1 MSSTVMPKEDVAR
14 YEAMMAVARRE
25 VNAVADHLKVSV
37 YQNASDWCRRFS
49 EARVAGIGTV
59 FLDGYAGANMLGS
72 GQVPLGSMVDS
83 LLSSDSIN
91 SFKSYL
97 EMNEQLNEHPDMM
110 YAAVPCPPKGEV
122 DVLIVGDSSIALVS
136 NPFNPD
142 ARQRLSWG
150 DLLQG
155 TKIEGVRE
163 VHHKMTWG
171 KGLVQIL
178 EAIRQKKAE
187 VELHHR
193 ANGTPPRKWLVLV
206 GWAGNDV
213 HGDSGYQGCEWT
225 HKPCWNRTEA
235 DRKVAAD
242 YAKRRYDLVECSIN
256 EFLDFK
262 DEDDSILD
270 FLFIGNAEAKRYKL
284 PASYNCAMGQWFSRL
299 SQGGIQCICSDVIAS
314 NCSKYDQ
321 YHLVDDPFNRS
332 TVIRAVSSMIKFH
345 LAALDIMSV
354 GAQVKVEAEK
364 MASPDILKAGV
375 ETWPH
380 LLSFKVA
387 LQETRVVQE
396 FLRQS
401 RAPVTTPAT
410 LNQACQEADEEIM
423 QWCAAAVDD
432 AEDNATRE
440 GRPVGQDFTRE
451 ETTSMMPID
460 VVDNDSEDEEARIR
474 MHIQKDLDEAVE
486 AGFSTVQDDEFEVI
500 EKDIPEKG
508 GWTEAEKTRPGI
520 LNPFDESEKPFTIID
535 DEGKEV
541 ARDEES
547 NEPIGEEVDFGGSD
561 VEVIEAKRAERP
573 AAGSTEVS
581 PPLMKSAAKAHAVKK
596 MPHQSRR
603 STR

>member
-1 MSSTVMPKEDVAR
+1 M
-14 YEAMMAVARRE
+14 
-25 VNAVADHLKVSV
+25 
-37 YQNASDWCRRFS
+37 
-49 EARVAGIGTV
+49 
-59 FLDGYAGANMLGS
+59 
-72 GQVPLGSMVDS
+72 
-83 LLSSDSIN
+83 
-91 SFKSYL
+91 
-97 EMNEQLNEHPDMM
+97 
-110 YAAVPCPPKGEV
+110 
-122 DVLIVGDSSIALVS
+122 
-136 NPFNPD
+136 
-142 ARQRLSWG
+142 
-150 DLLQG
+150 
-155 TKIEGVRE
+155 
-163 VHHKMTWG
+163 
-171 KGLVQIL
+171 
-178 EAIRQKKAE
+178 
-187 VELHHR
+187 
-193 ANGTPPRKWLVLV
+193 
-206 GWAGNDV
+206 
-213 HGDSGYQGCEWT
+213 
-225 HKPCWNRTEA
+225 
-235 DRKVAAD
+235 
-242 YAKRRYDLVECSIN
+242 
-256 EFLDFK
+256 
-262 DEDDSILD
+262 
-270 FLFIGNAEAKRYKL
+270 
-284 PASYNCAMGQWFSRL
+284 
-299 SQGGIQCICSDVIAS
+299 
-314 NCSKYDQ
+314 
-321 YHLVDDPFNRS
+321 
-332 TVIRAVSSMIKFH
+332 IRAVSSMIKFH

-547 NEPIGEEVDFGGSD
+547 NEPIGEEVTSAGSD

-581 PPLMKSAAKAHAVKK
+581 PPLMKICGQGTCGEKDASPKPKIDPVTITLEEATEKAEEAVWLDPQDLAARFPYKTTEYGRPNLLSRKLTYLLRGHALAWGKKSPDFNAAELSADWEQTKNILRERSPASKLEILQVIRSSD
-596 MPHQSRR
+596 SRR
-603 STR
+603 FQVKVTRVERCNLERFAVEAYCTESVPGPQHCWTWRSSARSSPWIPTSKLSTWTSLSGSHV